1 MDEWVTFDKMSQK
14 SHSWKMGPINTWLLL
29 RKIEKWITLE
39 KSASH
44 LEKMVTEKKMG
55 YTCKNGSHLEKLET
69 LGQNRTH
76 LEKWV
81 T

>member
-14 SHSWKMGPINTWLLL
+14 SHSWKMGPIKTWLLL

-44 LEKMVTEKKMG
+44 LEKMVTQKK
-55 YTCKNGSHLEKLET
+55 
-69 LGQNRTH
+69 
-76 LEKWV
+76 KWV
-81 T
+81 TLVKMGHTWKN